1 MSIWTGSNLAAQGR
15 YLNGADAAARGGK
28 AAYGGAVGVVNI
40 TLEQGL
46 AANECAIHV
55 TPEFTAAAVAPAY
68 FHASNTVKQ
77 VITKDATNAN
87 INVNF
92 SWSVFQ
98 LPAT

>member
-15 YLNGADAAARGGK
+15 WIGADAVGKGGK
-28 AAYGGAVGVVNI
+28 ATYSAPGVVNI

-46 AANECAIHV
+46 NANECAIHV
-55 TPEFTAAAVAPAY
+55 TPEYGTTSFSPSY
-68 FHASNTVKQ
+68 YHASNTVKQ
-77 VITKDATNAN
+77 VITKDSTNAN
-87 INVNF
+87 INANF